1 MLESARVRGRWGL
14 LVCSRGVQSPDRS
27 RRIWAGV
34 RVLGLIVLVAVL
46 LRQIEW
52 AAVVAS
58 FRGIGPGEAAV
69 VLAAVLVAMGLRL
82 WKWQVQLQAM
92 DLAQVPAPTV
102 ARGFLLGVL
111 LGAVTPLRL
120 GEFYRIAAATPGAG
134 EARNRAAAGVL
145 LDKGYELLVVLVT
158 LAVGAVATLPAVV
171 GAVAWALV
179 VAIAWLVLGPAGA
192 HGPGPLGRSL
202 GLMAAAK
209 ACLGAGDRARLL
221 AATTGAHALNLAAG
235 LVIYRAFGEL
245 AVGDYLLRVP
255 MITLLNTVPMTIGGF
270 GLRELTAMQLFG
282 AIAYPAAGAA
292 VAAAAL
298 FFAANVLPAL
308 LLLPVVVAAERRRA

>member
-1 MLESARVRGRWGL
+1 M
-14 LVCSRGVQSPDRS
+14 
-27 RRIWAGV
+27 
-34 RVLGLIVLVAVL
+34 RVLGLIALVTVL

-58 FRGIGPGEAAV
+58 FRGVGPGEVAV
-69 VLAAVLVAMGLRL
+69 VLSAVLVAMGLRL
-82 WKWQVQLQAM
+82 WKWQVQLHAM
-92 DLAQVPAPTV
+92 GLAQVPAATI

-120 GEFYRIAAATPGAG
+120 GEFYRIAAATPGGG

-145 LDKGYELLVVLVT
+145 LDKGYELLVVVVT
-158 LAVGAVATLPAVV
+158 LAAGAVATLEAAV
-171 GAVAWALV
+171 GGLACALV
-179 VAIAWLVLGPAGA
+179 AAIGWLVLGPVGA
-192 HGPGPLGRSL
+192 HGPGPVGRSL
-202 GLMAAAK
+202 ALLAAAK
-209 ACLGAGDRARLL
+209 GCLGAGERARLL

-245 AVGDYLLRVP
+245 AVGDYLLRIP
-255 MITLLNTVPMTIGGF
+255 MITLINTVPVTIGGF

-308 LLLPVVVAAERRRA
+308 LLLPVAVVAARRRT